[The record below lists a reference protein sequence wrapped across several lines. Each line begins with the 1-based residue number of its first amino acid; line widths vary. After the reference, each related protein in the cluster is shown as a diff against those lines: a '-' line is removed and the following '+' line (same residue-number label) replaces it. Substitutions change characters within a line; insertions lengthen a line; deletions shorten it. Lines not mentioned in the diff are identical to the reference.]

1 VLTKVERA
9 MADSSSRQ
17 RISSRSEGPVRCYEI
32 PCGVGV
38 YIWTGLFS
46 IAFELRIAFQRGN
59 DTMLSCVSWEF
70 SPI

>member
-1 VLTKVERA
+1 

-17 RISSRSEGPVRCYEI
+17 RISKQVGSGCALLRGA
-32 PCGVGV
+32 CGVGV

-46 IAFELRIAFQRGN
+46 IAFQRGN

-70 SPI
+70 FPI

>member
-1 VLTKVERA
+1 

-17 RISSRSEGPVRCYEI
+17 RISSRSEGPVHCYEML
-32 PCGVGV
+32 CGIGV

-46 IAFELRIAFQRGN
+46 IAFQRGN

-70 SPI
+70 FPI